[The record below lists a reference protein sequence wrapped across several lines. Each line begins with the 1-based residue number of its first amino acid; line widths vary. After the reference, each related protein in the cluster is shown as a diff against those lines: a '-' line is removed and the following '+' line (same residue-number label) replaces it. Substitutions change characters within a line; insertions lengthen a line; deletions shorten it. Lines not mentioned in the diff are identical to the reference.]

1 MKKLVNGELIDMT
14 DAEIAE
20 VTSEHD
26 VSPFDNLIRELRQTR
41 NSKLQ
46 VTDWMT
52 CSDSQTMTDEWK
64 AYRQALRDIPQ
75 TYKEYSKV
83 EWPTQP
89 SKIGPNTK

>member
-1 MKKLVNGELIDMT
+1 MT

-64 AYRQALRDIPQ
+64 AYRQALRDI
-75 TYKEYSKV
+75 TKDLKTVDDVKSV
-83 EWPTQP
+83 TWPTKP
-89 SKIGPNTK
+89 E

>member
-52 CSDSQTMTDEWK
+52 CSDSPTMTDKWK
-64 AYRQALRDIPQ
+64 TYRQALRDI
-75 TYKEYSKV
+75 TKDLKTVDDVRSV
-83 EWPTQP
+83 TWPTKP
-89 SKIGPNTK
+89 E

>member
-64 AYRQALRDIPQ
+64 AYRQALRDI
-75 TYKEYSKV
+75 TKDLKTVDDVRSV
-83 EWPTQP
+83 TWPTKP
-89 SKIGPNTK
+89 E

>member
-64 AYRQALRDIPQ
+64 TYRQALRDI
-75 TYKEYSKV
+75 TKDLKTVDDVRSV
-83 EWPTQP
+83 TWPTKP
-89 SKIGPNTK
+89 E

>member
-46 VTDWMT
+46 QTDWMT
-52 CSDSQTMTDEWK
+52 CSDSPTMTDEWK
-64 AYRQALRDIPQ
+64 TYRQALRDI
-75 TYKEYSKV
+75 TKDLKTVDDVRSV
-83 EWPTQP
+83 TWPIKP
-89 SKIGPNTK
+89 E